1 MPTCAL
7 LNGSTQLYGV
17 IGWPLSQS
25 LSPLL
30 HNTAFATLGMSA
42 LYQRWE
48 IPPEALPLFVQSVR
62 LLHIHGCSVTIPH
75 KTHLEP
81 LLDNITQTAKR
92 AGAVNTIFW
101 REGFLWGDN
110 TDVTGFMAPLEREN
124 LAGASVLL
132 LGAGGAARAAAAGLT
147 ALPQAQRPAVV
158 YVCTPS
164 NTSHLRLA
172 EMFSL
177 TPLLWEDRHTPPV
190 HLIINATPLGMRGK
204 AEAETPFDFSLA
216 PSLPSGEA
224 LAYDIV
230 YNPLETRF
238 LREAKAAGRRCIS
251 GLEMFIGQGNAQ
263 FSLWTGHGLPREA
276 REALVT
282 SLMC

>member
-1 MPTCAL
+1 MPTSDRF
-7 LNGSTQLYGV
+7 NGSTQLYGV

-30 HNTAFATLGMSA
+30 HNTAFSTLGMSA

-48 IPPEALPLFVQSVR
+48 IPPEALSLFVQSMR
-62 LLHIHGCSVTIPH
+62 LLHIKGCSVTIPH

-81 LLDNITQTAKR
+81 LLDTVTQTAR
-92 AGAVNTIFW
+92 QAGAVNTIFW
-101 REGFLWGDN
+101 HEGRLCGDN
-110 TDVTGFMAPLEREN
+110 TDVTGFMAALQREN
-124 LAGASVLL
+124 LAGVSVLL

-164 NTSHLRLA
+164 NTSHLPLA
-172 EMFSL
+172 EMFGL
-177 TPLLWEDRHTPPV
+177 TPLPWEDRHKLPV
-190 HLIINATPLGMRGK
+190 HLVINATPLGMRGK
-204 AEAETPFDFSLA
+204 AEDATPFDFSLT
-216 PSLPSGEA
+216 PPLPSGES

-238 LREAKAAGRRCIS
+238 LREAQAAGRRCIS

-263 FSLWTGHGLPREA
+263 FSLWTGRALPAEA
-276 REALVT
+276 REALLA
-282 SLMC
+282 SLLR